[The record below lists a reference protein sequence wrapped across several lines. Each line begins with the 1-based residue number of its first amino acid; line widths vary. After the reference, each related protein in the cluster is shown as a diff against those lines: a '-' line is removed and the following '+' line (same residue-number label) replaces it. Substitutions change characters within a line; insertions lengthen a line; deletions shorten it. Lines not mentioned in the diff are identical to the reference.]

1 MILHLVELLF
11 GLKVGGNTFYVG
23 LQKVDGDTWM
33 RVNGTSGGTLANDS
47 FNNSY
52 DYAGERSWQLRHD
65 YNFAALGIPGL
76 TMMNRY
82 ISGDNIQVG
91 AVEDGEE
98 WGRESELAY
107 TFQDGPLKNL
117 NVKWRNSSLRQDWS
131 TRDLDENRIILNYP
145 ISFL

>member
-1 MILHLVELLF
+1 
-11 GLKVGGNTFYVG
+11 VG

-82 ISGDNIQVG
+82 ISGDNIRTATG
-91 AVEDGEE
+91 DDGEE

-107 TFQDGPLKNL
+107 TVQSGALKNL
-117 NVKWRNSSLRQDWS
+117 NIKWRNSSMR
-131 TRDLDENRIILNYP
+131 RDYSSNEFDENRLIINYP
-145 ISFL
+145 ISIL